1 MNDFELMKLKE
12 KSIPVST
19 LREYFSYDGINLIWK
34 RTTTN
39 RVKRG
44 AIAGSKTVSGY
55 LQVGFLGVD
64 IKVHRIIWALVHG
77 YWPEL
82 IIDHKDGNRLNNR
95 IENLRETN
103 FNGNLRNMRIP
114 SHNTSGIKGVG
125 FCKQTKKWTCS
136 IHVNNKKIWLGRYN
150 TKEEAA
156 KVYAEASKKY
166 HGEFGRVK

>member
-136 IHVNNKKIWLGRYN
+136 IHVNNKKIWLGRYD

-156 KVYAEASKKY
+156 KVYEEASKKY